1 MFLIKQ
7 RVIVLYMN
15 TGTDNTHSEGQ
26 PCNIMARAHGADA
39 EAAAAC
45 ASDDGGRPLDHG
57 SSSAARGRGGE
68 IESEM
73 AAHFAA
79 MDHEVLSMQGCIVA
93 DIAAP
98 YFVAQCN
105 GGAAKILRKGASR
118 ITSRRIQTI
127 CETVADGSKLARA
140 CLNVAQDETLRAYLS
155 ITTAGRRVP
164 LVVQQTELQPG
175 HLALEVLLF
184 ATDECHARLVEDVVY
199 ENRFESILTR
209 VPKEFE
215 LEVKSTCEDER
226 ESLVGLGTASLTAT
240 MANDRESNQK

>member
-1 MFLIKQ
+1 
-7 RVIVLYMN
+7 
-15 TGTDNTHSEGQ
+15 
-26 PCNIMARAHGADA
+26 
-39 EAAAAC
+39 
-45 ASDDGGRPLDHG
+45 
-57 SSSAARGRGGE
+57 
-68 IESEM
+68 M

-79 MDHEVLSMQGCIVA
+79 MDHEVLSMQGRIVA

-164 LVVQQTELQPG
+164 LVVQQTELQSG

-184 ATDECHARLVEDVVY
+184 ATDECHARLVEDVV
-199 ENRFESILTR
+199 FESILTR

-240 MANDRESNQK
+240 MANGGDCR

>member
-1 MFLIKQ
+1 M
-7 RVIVLYMN
+7 
-15 TGTDNTHSEGQ
+15 DSEELSRRGRLVAELAT
-26 PCNIMARAHGADA
+26 PHFVTRCNG
-39 EAAAAC
+39 EAARLLKA
-45 ASDDGGRPLDHG
+45 
-57 SSSAARGRGGE
+57 
-68 IESEM
+68 
-73 AAHFAA
+73 
-79 MDHEVLSMQGCIVA
+79 
-93 DIAAP
+93 
-98 YFVAQCN
+98 
-105 GGAAKILRKGASR
+105 GASR
-118 ITSRRIQTI
+118 ITSRRIKGI
-127 CETVADGSKLARA
+127 CETEADGSKLARA

-164 LVVQQTELQPG
+164 LVVQQTELQSG

-184 ATDECHARLVEDVVY
+184 ATDECHARLVEDVVF